1 MPTKRT
7 KFSPKARHIARQ
19 RLLQALYQWQLTKQD
34 LQVIELQFLDNSD
47 LIEEQDMQEAD
58 VPYFKLLLHAIPL
71 KVKELD
77 QMFSPFLDRNVTQLD
92 PIELSILRIG
102 CYELNFCPDI
112 PFKVAINE
120 AVELAKQ
127 FGAEQS
133 HKYINGVLDKFV
145 HNQQTF

>member
-19 RLLQALYQWQLTKQD
+19 RVLQALYQWQLTKQD
-34 LQVIELQFLDNSD
+34 VPLIELQFLDNSD
-47 LIEEQDMQEAD
+47 LAEEQDMHGAD
-58 VPYFKLLLHAIPL
+58 VPYFQLLLHDIPI
-71 KVKELD
+71 KVSELD
-77 QMFSPFLDRNVTQLD
+77 QMFNPFLDRDITQLD
-92 PIELSILRIG
+92 PIELAILRMG
-102 CYELNFCPDI
+102 CYELNYCPEI

-133 HKYINGVLDKFV
+133 HKYINGVLDKFA
-145 HNQQTF
+145 HNQKI

>member
-92 PIELSILRIG
+92 PIELSI
-102 CYELNFCPDI
+102 
-112 PFKVAINE
+112 
-120 AVELAKQ
+120 
-127 FGAEQS
+127 
-133 HKYINGVLDKFV
+133 
-145 HNQQTF
+145 